1 MTDPPTEGPVSLGPR
16 SLPPPGMT
24 LPAPP
29 PGSLY
34 TRVPGLWVLR
44 HYRAAYLRDDVV
56 AGLVLTALLVPAGMA
71 YAEAAGLPAV
81 TGLYATIAPLVAY
94 AIFGP
99 SRIMV
104 LGPDSALAGLVASA
118 IAQKAHG
125 DPERAMELA
134 AVLAL
139 LTGATCVA
147 AGLLKAGFVTDLL
160 SKPVRVGYTNGIAV
174 VVLVSQLPRLCG
186 FSAGGGNVLESLAA
200 FARGVAEGKAKPQA
214 IAIGLGGLG
223 LILVLK
229 KKAKKIPG
237 VLFAVVGAIAATKLA
252 GLASTIPVV
261 GEVPHGFP
269 TPKLP
274 SMSWDD
280 LGDLLVASLGIALLS
295 FADTTVLSR
304 TFAARGRY
312 KVDAS
317 QELVGLGLANV
328 AAGLFRGFPI
338 SASSSRTPVA
348 EASGAKSQVT
358 GIVGALAIVLVLLLA
373 PGALKDL
380 PTTALAAVVI
390 AAAIGLFDLKA
401 MRGFKRFRFADFV
414 LSLVALGSVAFFGA
428 LRGIAFAVAVSLLD
442 FVRRAWRPHD
452 AVLGR
457 APGVKGYHDIR
468 RYPKAVTVPGLLLF
482 RWDAPLFFANA
493 DSFRE
498 RVMALV
504 GESSLP
510 IRWVVVAA
518 EPITDVDTTAAD
530 MLEELDKELAAYGAE
545 LAFAELKDPVK
556 DRLERYGLHA
566 RIGHEFFFPTVGVA
580 VKAYVERH
588 DVPWS
593 DWENEA
599 AKQP

>member
-1 MTDPPTEGPVSLGPR
+1 MAAPPPEGPVSLGPR
-16 SLPPPGMT
+16 SLPPPGIHVP
-24 LPAPP
+24 PAPP
-29 PGSLY
+29 GSVY
-34 TRVPGLWVLR
+34 TRLPGLWTLR
-44 HYRAAYLRDDVV
+44 HYRVAYLRDDLV

-139 LTGATCVA
+139 LTGATCFV
-147 AGLLKAGFVTDLL
+147 AGLFKAGFVTDLL
-160 SKPVRVGYTNGIAV
+160 SKPVRVGYTNGLALT
-174 VVLVSQLPRLCG
+174 VLVSQLPRLSG
-186 FSAGGGNVLESLAA
+186 FSAGGANPFEALVA
-200 FARGVAEGKAKPQA
+200 FGRGVAAGKAAPEA
-214 IAIGLGGLG
+214 VGIGLVGLA

-229 KKAKKIPG
+229 KKAKKVPG
-237 VLFAVVGAIAATKLA
+237 VLLAVVGAIVAAKVL
-252 GLASTIPVV
+252 GLADRIPVV
-261 GEVPHGFP
+261 GDVPRGFP

-274 SMSWDD
+274 RMSLDD

-328 AAGLFRGFPI
+328 AAGLFRGFPV

-358 GIVGALAIVLVLLLA
+358 GLVGAAAIVVVLVTA
-373 PGALKDL
+373 PGALRDL
-380 PTTALAAVVI
+380 PTAALAAVVI
-390 AAAIGLFDLKA
+390 AAAIGLVDVKA
-401 MRGFKRFRFADFV
+401 MRGFLRFRPADFV
-414 LSLVALGSVAFFGA
+414 LSLVALGSVVVFGA

-457 APGVKGYHDIR
+457 AEGVKGYHDLR
-468 RYPKAVTVPGLLLF
+468 RYPQARTVPGLLLF

-498 RVMALV
+498 RVLGLV
-504 GESSLP
+504 AEAERP
-510 IRWVVVAA
+510 VVWVVVAA

-530 MLEELDKELAAYGAE
+530 MLEELDKELATYGAE

-556 DRLERYGLHA
+556 DRLQRYGLHA
-566 RIGHEFFFPTVGVA
+566 RIGHEFFFPTVEVA
-580 VKAYVERH
+580 VKTYAERTQE
-588 DVPWS
+588 PWPDS
-593 DWENEA
+593 S
-599 AKQP
+599 P